1 MNIGDNLF
9 QIMRLTQTTGV
20 KSNVVPNTVPEK
32 EPTSPSSNSP
42 KSFFA
47 QEAATTDFSPEALAK
62 SQESKS
68 NPDEEHLSDA
78 EKEEVQKLKERDT
91 EVRQHEQAHL
101 AAAGQYAKGGAQY
114 DFQTGPDEKQYAVGG
129 EVNIDTSPISGDPSA
144 TIAKAQV
151 IKSAAMAPA
160 EPSAQDNRVAADAA
174 KMEAK
179 AKADLAKENQE
190 KTQGTTDGDINKSP
204 SEETPLASNPEQN
217 AELNTDP
224 NMDNKKTTAQRN
236 AQQNAANQY
245 SQSYQAF
252 SPGHTNFSRPAFS
265 MSA

>member
-9 QIMRLTQTTGV
+9 QIMRLTQTTGT

-32 EPTSPSSNSP
+32 TPATETSNNP

-47 QEAATTDFSPEALAK
+47 QEAATAHFSPQALAK
-62 SQESKS
+62 SKESNQNKS
-68 NPDEEHLSDA
+68 EENLTDA
-78 EKEEVQKLKERDT
+78 EKEEVETLKERDT

-114 DFQTGPDEKQYAVGG
+114 EFETGPDNAQYAVGG

-144 TIAKAQV
+144 TITKVQV
-151 IKSAAMAPA
+151 LKGAASAPA
-160 EPSAQDNRVAADAA
+160 EPRAQDNSVATDAT
-174 KMEAK
+174 KMEGNTEQVNA
-179 AKADLAKENQE
+179 N
-190 KTQGTTDGDINKSP
+190 TNTPNKQKS
-204 SEETPLASNPEQN
+204 
-217 AELNTDP
+217 
-224 NMDNKKTTAQRN
+224 AQRN
-236 AQQNAANQY
+236 AQQNAASQY

-252 SPGHTNFSRPAFS
+252 SPAHTNYSRPTFS